1 VDPIATAAA
10 PSRTAGSISTRA
22 GSGRPRRR
30 QRRRWR
36 GVLDLLVGER
46 ARVPGAGPHPVRL
59 LQVDEHDDA
68 RDVLEAGRAEV
79 MHHLRRELA
88 QVHLVGDSQPVVVP
102 EPVGVALHADAEEA
116 VVGLG
121 EEVGQRVG
129 EVVGV
134 EELDDEA
141 AAADAELEERGGA
154 VVGAEGGPPLDVETH
169 DELVQ
174 AAAVDGAD
182 LVEPVV
188 DGIAGGRHG
197 GRDRVALELHVVHL
211 GLSHGIPPRVLP
223 LSLSLLRKGQ
233 GCLGKANQGL
243 Q

>member
-10 PSRTAGSISTRA
+10 PSRTSGSVLEQDPA
-22 GSGRPRRR
+22 DLEGDKGVDG
-30 QRRRWR
+30 

-59 LQVDEHDDA
+59 LHVDEHDDA
-68 RDVLEAGRAEV
+68 RDVLEAGVVEVRAV
-79 MHHLRRELA
+79 HHLRRELA
-88 QVHLVGDSQPVVVP
+88 QVHLVGDLQPVVVP
-102 EPVGVALHADAEEA
+102 ETVGVALHADADEA